1 MQEPVEGSASPVL
14 LCTGFVFALLQNP
27 GFPAHGYTS
36 IVETAGTPSGPM
48 VSKNFVIRLYLPEI
62 LCSGFVPW
70 KNSWARSS
78 KYPILL
84 ES

>member
-1 MQEPVEGSASPVL
+1 MQEPIEGSASPIL
-14 LCTGFVFALLQNP
+14 QCTGFVFAFLQNP
-27 GFPAHGYTS
+27 GFPAHGHTS
-36 IVETAGTPSGPM
+36 VNEAAGTTSGPM
-48 VSKNFVIRLYLPEI
+48 VSKNFVTRLYLPEL
-62 LCSGFVPW
+62 LCSGFVPL